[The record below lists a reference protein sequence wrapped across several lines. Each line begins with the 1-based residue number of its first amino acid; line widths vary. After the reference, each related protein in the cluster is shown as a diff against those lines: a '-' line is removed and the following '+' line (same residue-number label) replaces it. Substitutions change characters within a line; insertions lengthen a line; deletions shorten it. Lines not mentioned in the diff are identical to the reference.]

1 MKGGIVMSSFFG
13 FLFLGVIILVTIAIY
28 FERRRYNKVM
38 NLLQTRFG
46 DIAKTEFRKDGCI
59 YVYTGKELF
68 EVKLRRNKIIEEKLL
83 VG

>member
-1 MKGGIVMSSFFG
+1 MSWFFSL
-13 FLFLGVIILVTIAIY
+13 LFLGVIILTTISIY

-38 NLLQTRFG
+38 SILQSRFG

-68 EVKLRRNKIIEEKLL
+68 EVKLRQNKIIEEKLL